1 MNTRDALIAAATDLL
16 DAGGVDAVTLR
27 EVGRRAG
34 VSHNAPYKH
43 FADKQA
49 LLASVAARELALFAE
64 SMRLDEEHKRSPGAL
79 IEAVMLNY
87 VAWSLRHPQR
97 FRLVFGAWT
106 TESPEL
112 AEQAGASWAFIV
124 QVVAEAQ
131 KSGELPADGDP
142 ERLAAL
148 IRATVHG
155 AVSLSLVGHLSA
167 DGKGHADPDDL
178 VRDLFARLLVRDV
191 RA

>member
-1 MNTRDALIAAATDLL
+1 MNTREALIAAATDLL
-16 DAGGVDAVTLR
+16 DGGGVDAVTLR
-27 EVGRRAG
+27 EVGHRAG

-49 LLASVAARELALFAE
+49 LLAAVAARELALFGE
-64 SMRLDEEHKRSPGAL
+64 SIRLDEDETRTPGAL
-79 IEAVMLNY
+79 LKAVMLHY

-112 AEQAGASWAFIV
+112 TEQAGASWVFMVRA
-124 QVVAEAQ
+124 VAEAQ
-131 KSGELPADGDP
+131 KSGELPAERDP

-148 IRATVHG
+148 IRATAHG
-155 AVSLSLVGHLSA
+155 AVSLALVGHLSA
-167 DGKGHADPDDL
+167 DGKGHADPADL
-178 VRDLFARLLVRDV
+178 VRDLFAHFEAARG
-191 RA
+191 